1 MSAETGVPSRLKIT
15 DGSKFHLSD
24 FKTDDRV
31 GHDKKSAHTRI
42 RDCVDRMAILQ
53 GRLAAHGSHG
63 ILVVLQGMDT
73 AGKDGAIRHAF
84 SGLNPQG
91 FHVTSFKTPAGPAE
105 KRDDLWRVHLMAP
118 ARGEIAVFNRSH
130 YEDVLIARVHPDFVR
145 ARGLDPDTPG
155 FWDKRLSDIRHFESY
170 LTHQNIVVLK
180 LFLHISANEQ
190 KKRILKRLTHPEK
203 RWKFSPSDL
212 AEREKWPDYTQ
223 AYEAAIQATA
233 TPEAPWHIIPA
244 DHKWAARL
252 MVAEALLEVLEG
264 LHLKVPEEKLS
275 DALRTARD
283 TLLAEGSQKP

>member
-1 MSAETGVPSRLKIT
+1 MSAESGIPSCLKIT
-15 DGSKFHLSD
+15 DGSTFRLSD

-53 GRLAAHGSHG
+53 GRLAAHGTKG

-105 KRDDLWRVHLMAP
+105 KRDDLWRVHLAVP

-130 YEDVLIARVHPDFVR
+130 YEDVLIARVHPDIVR
-145 ARGLDPDTPG
+145 ARGLDPDTPD
-155 FWDKRLSDIRHFESY
+155 FWNRRLADIRHFESY
-170 LTHQNIVVLK
+170 LTHQNVVILK
-180 LFLHISANEQ
+180 LFLHISKDEQ
-190 KKRILKRLTHPEK
+190 KKRILKRLNQPEK
-203 RWKFSPSDL
+203 RWKFSSSDL
-212 AEREKWPDYTQ
+212 AEREKWQDYTQ

-233 TPEAPWHIIPA
+233 TPEAPWHIIPS

-252 MVAEALLEVLEG
+252 MVAEALLGVMEG

-283 TLLAEGSQKP
+283 TLLAESSKKP